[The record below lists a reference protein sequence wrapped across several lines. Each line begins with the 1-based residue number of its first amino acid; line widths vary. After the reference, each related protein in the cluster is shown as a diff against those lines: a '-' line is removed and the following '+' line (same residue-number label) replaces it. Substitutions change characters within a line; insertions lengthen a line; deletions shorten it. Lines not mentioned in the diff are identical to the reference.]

1 MSTGESIKLVMLAFA
16 LGLGV
21 PLVLQAFVT
30 LRAVHK
36 IVTSTQARLDRALEG
51 LEGLVARAPGASA
64 ASPPATQ
71 ALSVLGAALVP
82 AALTAFKVWKEASA
96 GAGAAAA
103 GAEVTAEGPAE
114 VPPAASPS
122 SSSATSPSSATSE
135 RENGHART

>member
-1 MSTGESIKLVMLAFA
+1 MSTGESIELVMLAFA

-51 LEGLVARAPGASA
+51 LEGLVARAPGATA
-64 ASPPATQ
+64 ASPPTTQ

-96 GAGAAAA
+96 GAGAAAV
-103 GAEVTAEGPAE
+103 GATSTAQGPTD
-114 VPPAASPS
+114 VPPDASPS
-122 SSSATSPSSATSE
+122 SSMATSE

>member
-36 IVTSTQARLDRALEG
+36 IVTSTQARLDRALAG
-51 LEGLVARAPGASA
+51 LEGLVARAPGATA

-96 GAGAAAA
+96 GAGAAAV
-103 GAEVTAEGPAE
+103 GAEGTAEGAAD

-122 SSSATSPSSATSE
+122 SSIATSE

>member
-36 IVTSTQARLDRALEG
+36 IVTSTQARLDGALKG
-51 LEGLVARAPGASA
+51 LEGLVARAPGATA

-103 GAEVTAEGPAE
+103 GAADTEAGAADGAAD

-122 SSSATSPSSATSE
+122 SSSATSE

>member
-21 PLVLQAFVT
+21 PLALQAFVT

-36 IVTSTQARLDRALEG
+36 VVTSTQARLDRALEG
-51 LEGLVARAPGASA
+51 LEGLEGLVARAPGATA

-96 GAGAAAA
+96 GAGAAAVG
-103 GAEVTAEGPAE
+103 GAADAAEGTAD
-114 VPPAASPS
+114 VPPAPSRS
-122 SSSATSPSSATSE
+122 SSLATSDK
-135 RENGHART
+135 ENGHART

>member
-36 IVTSTQARLDRALEG
+36 IVTSTQVRLDRALAG
-51 LEGLVARAPGASA
+51 LEGLVSRAPGAGMSA
-64 ASPPATQ
+64 ASPPTTQ

-96 GAGAAAA
+96 GAGAAAV
-103 GAEVTAEGPAE
+103 GAEGPAE
-114 VPPAASPS
+114 GAADVPPAASPS
-122 SSSATSPSSATSE
+122 SSIATSE